1 MKKLTATP
9 LAFMLI
15 KSELARSD
23 VNREPYAKI
32 PERRI
37 YYPIQKTTKKIP
49 NKTVELPHP
58 IATSLSVHIFLL
70 SLHKKCK
77 VLGRLNRR
85 NIFVRIFDR
94 LFDVTIEVLFTL

>member
-23 VNREPYAKI
+23 VNREPYAKSRKDEYI
-32 PERRI
+32 I
-37 YYPIQKTTKKIP
+37 LSKKKKIP

-70 SLHKKCK
+70 SLYKKFK
-77 VLGRLNRR
+77 VLGRLN
-85 NIFVRIFDR
+85 ITEETF
-94 LFDVTIEVLFTL
+94 L

>member
-37 YYPIQKTTKKIP
+37 YYPIQKKINIH

-58 IATSLSVHIFLL
+58 IATSLSVHILLL
-70 SLHKKCK
+70 SLYRKCK
-77 VLGRLNRR
+77 VLGRLN
-85 NIFVRIFDR
+85 ITEETF
-94 LFDVTIEVLFTL
+94 L

>member
-15 KSELARSD
+15 KSELARSH

-37 YYPIQKTTKKIP
+37 YYPIQKKIP

-70 SLHKKCK
+70 SLYKKFK
-77 VLGRLNRR
+77 VLGRLN
-85 NIFVRIFDR
+85 ITEETF
-94 LFDVTIEVLFTL
+94 L

>member
-15 KSELARSD
+15 KSELARSH

-37 YYPIQKTTKKIP
+37 YYPIQKKKKIP

-58 IATSLSVHIFLL
+58 IATSLSVHVHIFLL
-70 SLHKKCK
+70 SLYKKCS
-77 VLGRLNRR
+77 RST
-85 NIFVRIFDR
+85 NITEETF
-94 LFDVTIEVLFTL
+94 L